1 MNIFLKR
8 SDHAQCSLKY
18 FESAYLKVHVL
29 FLSVDHCEM
38 ELIKTVLI
46 NDVNLP
52 CKQASL

>member
-18 FESAYLKVHVL
+18 FESAYLKVQVL
-29 FLSVDHCEM
+29 FYPSIIAKM